1 MILDYPSSLFTHS
14 VMSDS
19 LRPHGLQHTRLPV
32 PHHFPELAPTEPSA
46 FTRVL
51 VRGYVIMEVEGH
63 RERESKRCSLVALE
77 KEDGVTAKAYGGLYR
92 KDKETDSPLEKENNP
107 ADPF

>member
-1 MILDYPSSLFTHS
+1 
-14 VMSDS
+14 MSDS
-19 LRPHGLQHTRLPV
+19 LRPHGLQHTRLLV
-32 PHHFPELAPTEPSA
+32 LHHCPELAPTEPNA

-63 RERESKRCSLVALE
+63 RERESERCSLLALE
-77 KEDGVTAKAYGGLYR
+77 AEGGATSQGIRGALEAR
-92 KDKETDSPLEKENNP
+92 KQILPWSLQKENNP

>member
-19 LRPHGLQHTRLPV
+19 LRPHGLQHTSLPV
-32 PHHFPELAPTEPSA
+32 LHHFPELAPTEPNA
-46 FTRVL
+46 FTKAL
-51 VRGYVIMEVEGH
+51 VRGYVIKDAHWWLWRWRMEPQ
-63 RERESKRCSLVALE
+63 
-77 KEDGVTAKAYGGLYR
+77 AKAYGGLYR

>member
-19 LRPHGLQHTRLPV
+19 LRPHGLQHTSLPV
-32 PHHFPELAPTEPSA
+32 LHHFPELAPAEPNA

-63 RERESKRCSLVALE
+63 QERESKRCSLVALE
-77 KEDGVTAKAYGGLYR
+77 MEDGATSQGIQGAL
-92 KDKETDSPLEKENNP
+92 
-107 ADPF
+107 